1 LFCSTV
7 RWGCDDDDDGRE
19 PVEEEV
25 KSQAAS
31 TAAAA
36 TARGGSRELVLV
48 VRGNATAEDESNST
62 LSVRNRDTPWGVV
75 GLVGD
80 VNRNPSTVMTMRAT
94 PRNHRKV
101 WRPIC
106 GYNWVAFVR
115 VMCRCNAIAQRSD

>member
-7 RWGCDDDDDGRE
+7 VAAGTVWWGCDDDDGRL
-19 PVEEEV
+19 PVEEEED
-25 KSQAAS
+25 KSQAAN

-36 TARGGSRELVLV
+36 TARGGSRGMVV

-101 WRPIC
+101 
-106 GYNWVAFVR
+106 
-115 VMCRCNAIAQRSD
+115 